1 MSVVLEEII
10 SIAVHVTLCV
20 TSSLASHIEVKEEQM
35 GVFWMFPISSFRM
48 TGWNRVSLPYEL
60 IGLYEYFWYS
70 LSIRSLSSVTAN
82 SVSFK
87 SDLDCAATIFSLPN
101 TCADFAPHP
110 LSKTAL
116 RVMCMG
122 MHSTTFGKGNKEG
135 HALERSFWV

>member
-20 TSSLASHIEVKEEQM
+20 TSSVASHVEVKEEHM

-48 TGWNRVSLPYEL
+48 TSWKRVSLPYEL

-82 SVSFK
+82 LVSFK
-87 SDLDCAATIFSLPN
+87 SDLDRAATIFSLPN
-101 TCADFAPHP
+101 TFLPILP
-110 LSKTAL
+110 LT
-116 RVMCMG
+116 
-122 MHSTTFGKGNKEG
+122 H
-135 HALERSFWV
+135 